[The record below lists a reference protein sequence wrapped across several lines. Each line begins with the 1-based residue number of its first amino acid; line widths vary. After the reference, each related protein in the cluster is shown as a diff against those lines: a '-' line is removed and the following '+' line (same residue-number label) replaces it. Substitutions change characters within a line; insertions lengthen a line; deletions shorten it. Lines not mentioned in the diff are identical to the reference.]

1 MDLKGKVAIVTGAG
15 SGIGHAI
22 AERFAEAGAAVCV
35 NYLGYEDEARALA
48 ARLPRALAVR
58 ADVSSAAEVAAM
70 VECVRRELGSPTVLV
85 NLRGTWLC
93 SKYAVAHL
101 KRSPYP
107 SIVNAGST
115 SSWVAYPQN
124 LAYGASKFA
133 VAGLTRNLAVELA
146 PYRIRVNNVAPGA
159 IATPINRATLA
170 DDAKMRTLGRIVP
183 LGRIGQP
190 EEVAQVVAFLAS
202 DAASYVT
209 GSTYYVDGGMV
220 RYSQPV

>member
-85 NLRGTWLC
+85 NWTSGRGT
-93 SKYAVAHL
+93 
-101 KRSPYP
+101 RS
-107 SIVNAGST
+107 SA
-115 SSWVAYPQN
+115 
-124 LAYGASKFA
+124 
-133 VAGLTRNLAVELA
+133 
-146 PYRIRVNNVAPGA
+146 
-159 IATPINRATLA
+159 
-170 DDAKMRTLGRIVP
+170 
-183 LGRIGQP
+183 
-190 EEVAQVVAFLAS
+190 
-202 DAASYVT
+202 
-209 GSTYYVDGGMV
+209 
-220 RYSQPV
+220 